1 MAIIRGVVDVEAELE
16 RGRESYARRA
26 WAVAHEALSRAD
38 QAIALQG
45 EDLELLA
52 TAAWMVGRE
61 EDYLQALERGYQARL
76 DAGEIERALRCAFW
90 IGVTLARRGET
101 GRAGGWLGRA
111 QRLLEREQRDSVERG
126 YLLIPAIFRHEA
138 ADDWEAAATTAAG
151 AARIGQQFGDR
162 DLFALAG
169 HEHGHISIRQG
180 QVSDGLALLDE
191 AMVAAT
197 EGELSP
203 IVTGI
208 VYCGVILACQEAW
221 ELRRAQEWSAALTS
235 WCEQQPEMVAFT
247 GRCLLHRA
255 EVMQVSGAWHE
266 ALEEA
271 RRAVARSAQANNPAA
286 AGEACYRQGEVHRLR
301 GRLAAA
307 EECYREASRWGRE
320 PQPGLALLRLAQ
332 NDGAAA
338 VSAIRRV
345 AAETTAPPRRAGLL
359 PAYVEIMLATGDLE
373 EARHGCAELEEIAA
387 ERGSAMLDA
396 TAASARGSVELA
408 ADAVPAALVAL
419 RRAWRAWQQLEAPYE
434 AARTRVLIARACRA
448 LGDEEAAGLELE
460 AARGAFEQ
468 LGATPAVAAVAALT
482 SRVAPADA
490 HGLTARELEVLRLV
504 AAGQSNREI
513 AAGLVISEHTVARHL
528 QNIFAKL
535 SVSSR
540 TAAGAYAFEHD
551 LV

>member
-1 MAIIRGVVDVEAELE
+1 MMPVAGAVAELE
-16 RGRESYARRA
+16 RGRAAYARRA
-26 WAVAHEALSRAD
+26 WRHAHESLARAD
-38 QAIALQG
+38 QGVPLGA

-52 TAAWMVGRE
+52 RSAYMIGRE
-61 EDYLQALERGYQARL
+61 TAFLRALERAHQAHL
-76 DAGEIERALRCAFW
+76 DAGQALRAVRCAFW
-90 IGVTLARRGET
+90 VGINLALQGAM
-101 GRAGGWLGRA
+101 GGAAGWLGRA
-111 QRLLEREQRDSVERG
+111 QRLLDREGRDCVERG
-126 YLLIPAIFRHEA
+126 YLSLPLVFQRA
-138 ADDWEAAATTAAG
+138 AAGEWEAAVAIAAD
-151 AARIGQQFGDR
+151 AAAIGERFGDR

-169 HEHGHISIRQG
+169 HEHGHILIRQG
-180 QVSDGLALLDE
+180 QVPDGLALLDE
-191 AMVAAT
+191 AMIAAT
-197 EGELSP
+197 DGELSP

-221 ELRRAQEWSAALTS
+221 ELRRAQEWTAALTS

-255 EVMQVSGAWHE
+255 EVMQVRGAWHE

-271 RRAVARSAQANNPAA
+271 RRAVGRSAQANNPAA

-307 EECYREASRWGRE
+307 EESYREASRWGRE

-332 NDGAAA
+332 DDGAAA

-345 AAETTAPPRRAGLL
+345 AAETTAPPRRARLL
-359 PAYVEIMLATGDLE
+359 PAYVEIMLATGDLD
-373 EARHGCAELEEIAA
+373 EARRACAELEEIAA
-387 ERGSAMLDA
+387 SRGSAMLDA

-419 RRAWRAWQQLEAPYE
+419 RRAWQAWQELEAPYE
-434 AARTRVLIARACRA
+434 AARTRVLIGRACRA

-460 AARGAFEQ
+460 GARGAFEQ
-468 LGATPAVAAVAALT
+468 LGAAPDVARVDALT
-482 SRVAPADA
+482 ARGAPADA

-513 AAGLVISEHTVARHL
+513 AGALVISEHTVARHL
-528 QNIFAKL
+528 QNMFAKL
-535 SVSSR
+535 GVSSR
-540 TAAGAYAFEHD
+540 TAAGAYAFEHG